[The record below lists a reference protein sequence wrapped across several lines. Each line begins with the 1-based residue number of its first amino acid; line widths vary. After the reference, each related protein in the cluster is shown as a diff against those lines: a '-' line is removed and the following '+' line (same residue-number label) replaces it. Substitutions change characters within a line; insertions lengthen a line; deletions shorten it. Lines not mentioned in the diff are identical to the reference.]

1 MEKNKIEFIEF
12 LTLKRCNLIKE
23 LQPLYERYEQRE
35 AACMNV
41 YGVATLKE
49 KNNLR
54 ELERI
59 TNLLSVIEASFD
71 LDEVKSLLESSLS
84 ADNKYTVEYQ
94 LDLINQFLDLK
105 SRDEIPYY
113 EANKLPDFF
122 SVRNVEQINYSFD
135 QEGNLEFNTQ
145 INSGD
150 AFINSTGVVY
160 NDNVVIKQSEIK
172 DGISSYQLISWSV
185 KNNNYDYI
193 VFDNSVSLD
202 NCYQKI
208 KSLKVD
214 LSNEDIY
221 NKFLELEISFDN
233 VALVLLKQKVDSLSV
248 MLNDKESSISNKS
261 FFNL

>member
-1 MEKNKIEFIEF
+1 M
-12 LTLKRCNLIKE
+12 
-23 LQPLYERYEQRE
+23 
-35 AACMNV
+35 
-41 YGVATLKE
+41 
-49 KNNLR
+49 
-54 ELERI
+54 
-59 TNLLSVIEASFD
+59 VICE
-71 LDEVKSLLESSLS
+71 
-84 ADNKYTVEYQ
+84 
-94 LDLINQFLDLK
+94 
-105 SRDEIPYY
+105 
-113 EANKLPDFF
+113 
-122 SVRNVEQINYSFD
+122 VRNSFIGTERQKDINTLSELLNKNGNCLMNGYLGEKQINYSFD

>member
-1 MEKNKIEFIEF
+1 MEISE
-12 LTLKRCNLIKE
+12 
-23 LQPLYERYEQRE
+23 
-35 AACMNV
+35 
-41 YGVATLKE
+41 
-49 KNNLR
+49 
-54 ELERI
+54 
-59 TNLLSVIEASFD
+59 
-71 LDEVKSLLESSLS
+71 
-84 ADNKYTVEYQ
+84 
-94 LDLINQFLDLK
+94 
-105 SRDEIPYY
+105 
-113 EANKLPDFF
+113 
-122 SVRNVEQINYSFD
+122 VRNSLFGTERQKDINTLSELLNKNGNCLMNGYLGEKQINYSFD

>member
-1 MEKNKIEFIEF
+1 MEISE
-12 LTLKRCNLIKE
+12 
-23 LQPLYERYEQRE
+23 
-35 AACMNV
+35 
-41 YGVATLKE
+41 
-49 KNNLR
+49 
-54 ELERI
+54 
-59 TNLLSVIEASFD
+59 
-71 LDEVKSLLESSLS
+71 
-84 ADNKYTVEYQ
+84 
-94 LDLINQFLDLK
+94 
-105 SRDEIPYY
+105 
-113 EANKLPDFF
+113 
-122 SVRNVEQINYSFD
+122 VRNSFIGTERQKDINTLSELLNKNGNCLMNGYLGEKQINYSFD

-145 INSGD
+145 INSGV

-160 NDNVVIKQSEIK
+160 NDNVVIKQSERK